1 MQVVRRRIRA
11 REVLGW
17 MGWLVAPLVGGIQC
31 VPFVLVM
38 FFVVFGV
45 QSSLVEIPPKDQL
58 TRVDGRLLARY
69 DTWPSK
75 RSQYAT
81 RVRSADGVVH
91 RCSCAL
97 GWSSTSNCLDENDV
111 RLNDQ
116 YAEHLRSQQVSLLM
130 APASKGRG
138 DLCYELSN
146 AEKTW
151 FHYEEN
157 ARKYTAIQS
166 GWGPALSWVLLVLL
180 GAFIAIRGIFFRRQK
195 PLDGMP
201 HGIPWAAHHSKE

>member
-1 MQVVRRRIRA
+1 M
-11 REVLGW
+11 
-17 MGWLVAPLVGGIQC
+17 
-31 VPFVLVM
+31 
-38 FFVVFGV
+38 
-45 QSSLVEIPPKDQL
+45 
-58 TRVDGRLLARY
+58 DGRLLARY

-116 YAEHLRSQQVSLLM
+116 HAEHLRSQQVSLLM
-130 APASKGRG
+130 GPASTGG
-138 DLCYELSN
+138 GGLCYELTN

-151 FHYEEN
+151 FGYEEK
-157 ARKYTAIQS
+157 ARKYAAIQS

-180 GAFIAIRGIFFRRQK
+180 GGFIAIRGIFVRRQR
-195 PLDGMP
+195 PHDGMP
-201 HGIPWAAHHSKE
+201 HGTPWAAHHSKE